1 MKYFLFAL
9 TILLTLN
16 VNSTF
21 SQIQAQSSSNI
32 NNHDGF
38 FLRML
43 LGFGQTDLTEE
54 MDYGG
59 DLKMSGVGTEFR
71 VQIGGCVSEN
81 LILFGDLGGVVVM
94 SPNIEWAGNSTSSDN
109 TSLTISEFG
118 GGLTYYFMPE
128 NIYVSFSAV
137 LPVATIEFNTT
148 KGESKMGFGFFL
160 SAGKEWWIAEQW
172 GLGAALYGSYGSMKD
187 KGEFADNA
195 ISTYSFG
202 VAFSATLN

>member
-9 TILLTLN
+9 AFLFNLSFNLSLAQN
-16 VNSTF
+16 
-21 SQIQAQSSSNI
+21 QAQPSTNI

-43 LGFGQTDLTEE
+43 LGFGQTDLKEE

-59 DLKMSGVGTEFR
+59 DLNMSGVGTEFR
-71 VQIGGCVSEN
+71 VQIGGCVAEN
-81 LILFGDLGGVVVM
+81 LIFYGDLGGVVVIT
-94 SPNIEWAGNSTSSDN
+94 PKIEWAGSSTSIDN
-109 TSLTISEFG
+109 SSLSISEFG
-118 GGLTYYFMPE
+118 GGLTYYFMPQ
-128 NIYVSFSAV
+128 NIYVSFSAL
-137 LPVATIEFNTT
+137 LPIATIEFNNI
-148 KGESKMGFGFFL
+148 KGESNMGFGFFL

-187 KGEFADNA
+187 KGDFADNA